1 MKVGTILSSIAHW
14 NRLQRKIKFK
24 IYFTN
29 LCVCIYIYIYKHI
42 NNDTY
47 AVAKINYI
55 DNLL

>member
-14 NRLQRKIKFK
+14 NRLQRKKNLKF
-24 IYFTN
+24 ILLT
-29 LCVCIYIYIYKHI
+29 YIYIYKHI

-47 AVAKINYI
+47 TVAKINYI